1 MDKGFF
7 RGKTVGEVIDDN
19 TVILTKLTEDELES
33 IKCKDIVSYGVT
45 SNNNIAVFQDY
56 TGMNVVIVYVDDEPK
71 ALFYIYELHGVVIS
85 KERMFV
91 LAYGHEDILI
101 YWINDGELTE
111 IGTR

>member
-7 RGKTVGEVIDDN
+7 EGKTVGDIIDNN
-19 TVILTKLTEDELES
+19 TAILTRLTEDELES
-33 IKCKDIVSYGVT
+33 IKRKKIVSYGVT
-45 SNNNIAVFQDY
+45 RDKNVAVFSDY
-56 TGMNVVIVYVDDEPK
+56 TGLNIVIVHVDDKPK
-71 ALFYIYELHGVVIS
+71 ALFYIYELHGVIVNA
-85 KERMFV
+85 ERMFV